1 MNYLT
6 VKELS
11 PAVLNTAQ
19 AAKYIGLSKS
29 ELDRARISGE
39 LCGETPPKFF
49 RVGKKAVR
57 YRVEDLD
64 SWLNSQK
71 RYESLAQQY
80 SDNV

>member
-1 MNYLT
+1 MNYHT
-6 VKELS
+6 VKELP

-19 AAKYIGLSKS
+19 AAKYIGFSKS

-64 SWLNSQK
+64 NWLNNQK